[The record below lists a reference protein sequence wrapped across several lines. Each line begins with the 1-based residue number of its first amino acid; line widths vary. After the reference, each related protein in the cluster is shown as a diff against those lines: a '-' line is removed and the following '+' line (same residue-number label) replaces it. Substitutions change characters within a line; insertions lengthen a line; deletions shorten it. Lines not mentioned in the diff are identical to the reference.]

1 MYLYINLTYFFI
13 RNKQIGDLQVFN
25 KSKISSY
32 DSDDDSRF
40 SPNINNISDL
50 SPSNEQENK
59 GGDDHTFLPSMTC
72 FLKKDLVESK
82 KIRVEN
88 DYKLKT
94 WCTTSSNKYNSSHF
108 KISNSPEP
116 SIKSTDTTN
125 VNDSFSSDNISDV
138 NNTPQSLKK
147 EDISAIRYFDRNY
160 FKIT

>member
-1 MYLYINLTYFFI
+1 
-13 RNKQIGDLQVFN
+13 
-25 KSKISSY
+25 
-32 DSDDDSRF
+32 
-40 SPNINNISDL
+40 
-50 SPSNEQENK
+50 
-59 GGDDHTFLPSMTC
+59 MTC
-72 FLKKDLVESK
+72 FLDQDRVESR

-88 DYKLKT
+88 DFKLKS

-108 KISNSPEP
+108 KISNSPSTP

-125 VNDSFSSDNISDV
+125 VNNSFSSDNMSDV

>member
-1 MYLYINLTYFFI
+1 
-13 RNKQIGDLQVFN
+13 
-25 KSKISSY
+25 
-32 DSDDDSRF
+32 
-40 SPNINNISDL
+40 
-50 SPSNEQENK
+50 
-59 GGDDHTFLPSMTC
+59 MTC

>member
-1 MYLYINLTYFFI
+1 
-13 RNKQIGDLQVFN
+13 
-25 KSKISSY
+25 
-32 DSDDDSRF
+32 
-40 SPNINNISDL
+40 
-50 SPSNEQENK
+50 
-59 GGDDHTFLPSMTC
+59 MTC

-108 KISNSPEP
+108 KISNSPET

-138 NNTPQSLKK
+138 NNTPQSLKQ

>member
-1 MYLYINLTYFFI
+1 M
-13 RNKQIGDLQVFN
+13 N
-25 KSKISSY
+25 KSKISLY

-59 GGDDHTFLPSMTC
+59 SGDDHTYLPSMTC

-138 NNTPQSLKK
+138 NNTPQRLKK

-160 FKIT
+160 FKIN